1 MKTITA
7 MDFRKR
13 PGYFFFRVA
22 QDHESFIIT
31 HQGKPVA
38 RLVPMDE
45 DDVTVIHSDGTI
57 KGKIPL
63 TYRRPDLIAAARTEG
78 RDAE

>member
-1 MKTITA
+1 MKVITA

-22 QDHESFIIT
+22 QDHESFTIT

-38 RLVPMDE
+38 RLVPMD
-45 DDVTVIHSDGTI
+45 DVIVIESDGTI
-57 KGKIPL
+57 KGEKPL
-63 TYRRPDLIAAARTEG
+63 TWKRPDLVAARTEG
-78 RDAE
+78 RG